1 LIWGSDGVDWLKTH
15 RTKLWVAGVALL
27 LVFYLVLTFNRAVL
41 LLADPQPVAKA
52 IGAAYFVLPLI
63 GAWAL
68 VREILFGA
76 GLERLGRELEAEGGL
91 PEDNLPRTPGGRIVR
106 DAADAQFPAFQ
117 AETEA
122 SPQDWRAWY
131 RLGLAY
137 DASGDRKRARA
148 AMRRAIALRRTAG

>member
-1 LIWGSDGVDWLKTH
+1 MEWIKAH
-15 RTKLWVAGVALL
+15 RTKLWVAGIALL

-41 LLADPQPVAKA
+41 LLADPQPIAKA
-52 IGAAYFVLPLI
+52 IGAAYLVLPII

-68 VREILFGA
+68 ARELMFGA

-91 PEDNLPRTPGGRIVR
+91 PEDNLPRTAGGRIVR
-106 DAADAQFPAFQ
+106 DAADAEFPSFQ
-117 AETEA
+117 AEAEA
-122 SPQDWRAWY
+122 APSDWRVWY

-148 AMRRAIALRRTAG
+148 SMRRAISLHRALHRAAR

>member
-1 LIWGSDGVDWLKTH
+1 MEWIKSH
-15 RTKLWVAGVALL
+15 RTKIWVAGIALL

-41 LLADPQPVAKA
+41 LLADPQPIAKA
-52 IGAAYFVLPLI
+52 IGAAYLVLPII

-68 VREILFGA
+68 VRELMFGA

-91 PEDNLPRTPGGRIVR
+91 PEDTLPRTAGGRIVR
-106 DAADAQFPAFQ
+106 DAADAEFPAYQ
-117 AETEA
+117 ADAEA
-122 SPQDWRAWY
+122 TPDDWRVWY

-148 AMRRAIALRRTAG
+148 AMRKAISLHR

>member
-1 LIWGSDGVDWLKTH
+1 VEWLKAH
-15 RTKLWVAGVALL
+15 RTKLWVAGIALL
-27 LVFYLVLTFNRAVL
+27 LVFYLVLTFNRAIL
-41 LLADPQPVAKA
+41 LLADPQPIAKL
-52 IGAAYFVLPLI
+52 IGAAYFVLPII

-68 VREILFGA
+68 ARELLFGA

-91 PEDNLPRTPGGRIVR
+91 PEDNLPRTAGGRILR
-106 DAADAQFPAFQ
+106 NAADAEFPRYQ

-122 SPQDWRAWY
+122 SPTDWRAWY

-148 AMRRAIALRRTAG
+148 AMRRAIALHRSVA

>member
-1 LIWGSDGVDWLKTH
+1 MSVDWLKAH

-27 LVFYLVLTFNRAVL
+27 LVFYLVLTLNRAVL
-41 LLADPQPVAKA
+41 LLADPQLIAKA
-52 IGAAYFVLPLI
+52 IGAAYLVLPII

-68 VREILFGA
+68 VREIMFGA

-91 PEDNLPRTPGGRIVR
+91 PVDSLPRTPAGRIVR
-106 DAADAQFPAFQ
+106 AAADAEFPAYQ

-122 SPQDWRAWY
+122 SPDDWRSWY

-137 DASGDRKRARA
+137 DASGDRKRARG
-148 AMRRAIALRRTAG
+148 AMRRAIALHRNR

>member
-1 LIWGSDGVDWLKTH
+1 MDWLKEH

-27 LVFYLVLTFNRAVL
+27 LVFYLVLTFNRAFL
-41 LLADPQPVAKA
+41 LLVDPQPIAKA
-52 IGAAYFVLPLI
+52 IGAAYLVLPII

-68 VREILFGA
+68 VREIMFGT
-76 GLERLGRELEAEGGL
+76 GLERLGRELDAEGGL
-91 PEDNLPRTPGGRIVR
+91 PVDALPRTPGGRIVR
-106 DAADAQFPAFQ
+106 SSADAEFPTYK

-122 SPQDWRAWY
+122 APEDWRSWY

-148 AMRRAIALRRTAG
+148 AMRRAIALHRGTTGAPDAGH

>member
-1 LIWGSDGVDWLKTH
+1 MEWLKAH

-27 LVFYLVLTFNRAVL
+27 LVFYLVLTFNRAIL
-41 LLADPQPVAKA
+41 LLADPQLVAKA
-52 IGAAYFVLPLI
+52 IGVGYLVLPII

-68 VREILFGA
+68 VREIMFGA
-76 GLERLGRELEAEGGL
+76 GLERLGRELAAEGGL

-106 DAADAQFPAFQ
+106 AAADAEFPAFQ
-117 AETEA
+117 ADVEA
-122 SPQDWRAWY
+122 TPSDWRTWY

-148 AMRRAIALRRTAG
+148 AMRRAIALHRSAG